1 MTLASGRSGQNG
13 SLPSLCFLLHALP
26 ASTCSPATHQAEHS
40 GPVHVWALLPTT
52 PSGGWCRWALF
63 LFMRRGVVW
72 WLGAGAQGS
81 DSLGLGSD
89 CTLVSSSLKQG

>member
-52 PSGGWCRWALF
+52 PIRWLVQEGPFPVHETWGG
-63 LFMRRGVVW
+63 MVVRRG
-72 WLGAGAQGS
+72 GS
-81 DSLGLGSD
+81 RIR
-89 CTLVSSSLKQG
+89 QPRFRF